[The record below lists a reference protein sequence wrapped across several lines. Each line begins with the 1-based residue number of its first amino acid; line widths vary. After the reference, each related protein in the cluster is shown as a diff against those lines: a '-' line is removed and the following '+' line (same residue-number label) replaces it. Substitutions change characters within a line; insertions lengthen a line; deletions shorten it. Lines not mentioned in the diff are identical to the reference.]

1 MIDRL
6 AKLQAEYASLPRAG
20 RDAYLHKIDTDK
32 AFQREVSELA
42 MHFLGK
48 RVGGCGWCAL
58 SALVE
63 LLKLNQKKIENMERK
78 NTLGF
83 RVLAGTFLHDPVNR
97 DAGKILTPHTLSD
110 DLALYH
116 LAFNPNSRKYFT
128 TLPDNVDELVAEY
141 LGNVS
146 AEAAEA
152 ARDVKNSQLSALKAK
167 RAEVRKDYDNAIQS
181 VGELEKTLIDIDERI
196 YDLEKAEEAEEEAEK
211 QDEGQG
217 LRDAD
222 AVLAEIERLACEKDG
237 KKSAMATIVKQF
249 AAEIKAGV
257 VTRDQVKEATRKAL
271 EKYAPMK
278 VEGEK

>member
-1 MIDRL
+1 MLDRL
-6 AKLQAEYASLPRAG
+6 AKLQAEYASLPPAG
-20 RDAYLHKIDTDK
+20 RDAYLHKLDTDK
-32 AFQREVSELA
+32 AFQREVSALA

-63 LLKLNQKKIENMERK
+63 LLKLNQKKIEKMERK

-128 TLPDNVDELVAEY
+128 SLPDNVDELVAAY
-141 LGNVS
+141 IRNIS

-152 ARDVKNSQLSALKAK
+152 ARDVKNRQLSALKAK
-167 RAEVRKDYDNAIQS
+167 RAAIRKAYDNAVQS
-181 VGELEKTLIDIDERI
+181 VEELEKTLIDLDERI
-196 YDLEKAEEAEEEAEK
+196 YDQEKEAEEASKAEEK
-211 QDEGQG
+211 PV

-222 AVLAEIERLACEKDG
+222 AVLTEIDRLAREKDV
-237 KKSAMATIVKQF
+237 KKSAMASIVKQF

-257 VTRDQVKEATRKAL
+257 VTRGQVKEATRKAL
-271 EKYAPMK
+271 EKYAPME
-278 VEGEK
+278 VEGEE

>member
-1 MIDRL
+1 MLDRL
-6 AKLQAEYASLPRAG
+6 AKLQAEYAYLPPAG
-20 RDAYLHKIDTDK
+20 RDAYLHRLDTDK
-32 AFQREVSELA
+32 AFQREVSALA

-63 LLKLNQKKIENMERK
+63 LLKLNQKKIEKMERK

-128 TLPDNVDELVAEY
+128 SLPDNVDELV
-141 LGNVS
+141 S
-146 AEAAEA
+146 AYIRNISDEAAEA
-152 ARDVKNSQLSALKAK
+152 ARDVKNRQLSALKAK
-167 RAEVRKDYDNAIQS
+167 RAAIRKAYDNAVKS
-181 VGELEKTLIDIDERI
+181 VEELEKTLVDIDERI
-196 YDLEKAEEAEEEAEK
+196 YDQEKEAEEAKKAEEK
-211 QDEGQG
+211 PV

-222 AVLAEIERLACEKDG
+222 AISEEIDRLARKKNG

-249 AAEIKAGV
+249 STEIKAGV
-257 VTRDQVKEATRKAL
+257 VSREQVKDWTRKSL
-271 EKYAPMK
+271 EKYAPME
-278 VEGEK
+278 VGGEE

>member
-1 MIDRL
+1 MLDRL
-6 AKLQAEYASLPRAG
+6 AKLQAEYASLPPAG
-20 RDAYLHKIDTDK
+20 RDAYLHRLDTDK
-32 AFQREVSELA
+32 AFQSEVSALA

-63 LLKLNQKKIENMERK
+63 LLKLNQKKIEKMERK

-128 TLPDNVDELVAEY
+128 SLPDNVDELVAAY
-141 LGNVS
+141 IRNIS

-152 ARDVKNSQLSALKAK
+152 ARDVKTRQLSALKAK
-167 RAEVRKDYDNAIQS
+167 RAAIRKAYDNAVQS
-181 VGELEKTLIDIDERI
+181 VEELEKTLIDLDERI
-196 YDLEKAEEAEEEAEK
+196 YDQEKEAEEASKAEEK
-211 QDEGQG
+211 PV
-217 LRDAD
+217 LRDAEAIPEGID
-222 AVLAEIERLACEKDG
+222 RLAREKNG
-237 KKSAMATIVKQF
+237 KKSAMASIVKQF

-257 VTRDQVKEATRKAL
+257 VSREQVKDWTRKSL
-271 EKYAPMK
+271 EKYAPME

>member
-1 MIDRL
+1 MLDRL
-6 AKLQAEYASLPRAG
+6 AKLQAEYASLPPAG
-20 RDAYLHKIDTDK
+20 RDAYLHRLDTDK
-32 AFQREVSELA
+32 AFQSEVSALA

-63 LLKLNQKKIENMERK
+63 LLKLNQKKIEKMERK

-128 TLPDNVDELVAEY
+128 SLPDNVDELVAAY
-141 LGNVS
+141 IRNIS

-152 ARDVKNSQLSALKAK
+152 ARDVKNRQLSALKAK
-167 RAEVRKDYDNAIQS
+167 RAEVRKAYDNAVHS
-181 VGELEKTLIDIDERI
+181 VGELEKTLIDLDERI
-196 YDLEKAEEAEEEAEK
+196 YDLEKAAEEAGK

-217 LRDAD
+217 LRDAEEIP
-222 AVLAEIERLACEKDG
+222 AEIDRLAREKNG
-237 KKSAMATIVKQF
+237 KKSAMASIVKRF
-249 AAEIKAGV
+249 SDEIKAGV
-257 VTRDQVKEATRKAL
+257 VSREQVKDWTRKSL
-271 EKYAPMK
+271 EKYAPMEVK
-278 VEGEK
+278 DEE